1 MSYFANLWQN
11 WANFHCYKWP
21 NIENNLII
29 WSHCLPTSYLPTYL
43 LLFSQDSSAR
53 VFFFCACPI
62 NIFLVQ
68 FVSLSL
74 IFSTSSISHSLSL
87 LLSQALPSPSLSF
100 WSNCLWARF
109 KFRDFVF
116 RGFQFSVAFR
126 RGTWQTKIFWNG
138 NLKHFPLKLVGLQKR
153 SDT

>member
-1 MSYFANLWQN
+1 MPHKIYATQILGTLNVSHLYHSQLFLLPTYSVTRFGESRHFVKSIWQFFDGSCLILQICDIIGQIFIVTN
-11 WANFHCYKWP
+11 GQKLK
-21 NIENNLII
+21 NNLII

-100 WSNCLWARF
+100 
-109 KFRDFVF
+109 
-116 RGFQFSVAFR
+116 
-126 RGTWQTKIFWNG
+126 
-138 NLKHFPLKLVGLQKR
+138 
-153 SDT
+153 